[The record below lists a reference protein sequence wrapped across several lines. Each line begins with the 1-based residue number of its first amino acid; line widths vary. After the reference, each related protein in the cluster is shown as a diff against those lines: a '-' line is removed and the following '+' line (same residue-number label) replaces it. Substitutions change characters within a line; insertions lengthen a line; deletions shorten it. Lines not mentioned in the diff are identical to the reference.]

1 MTPSF
6 NLLKDIYLEY
16 ENVSWK
22 SQIDSIMTSN
32 SLKFAWNWSTID
44 SESAN
49 LYSVSTPIVND
60 SNELLAM
67 LMFYNDTD
75 HSHYQIITYQDC
87 IRATDNFTVTSVNEF
102 VVHFMIKNLLLQR
115 YVYRDVD
122 VRMFKWL
129 ENYLIENDDKVST
142 RNRSFNLWYDLGYD
156 YAEVSRKIKVQ
167 VPCTFFQHEHHNP
180 GGGGGGGIVPSNDDT
195 NNSPWWESGLPGG
208 GGDDSNNESNND
220 NNDDGWGEN
229 EDCVHDYFTAE
240 LAAYVTNLEESTS
253 FPCLDDTESLID
265 SLIVELCSHAG
276 ATTTIAGGT
285 DGGDGSFGQEDFDDL
300 WNQATQEEQA
310 YNNFL
315 NSLSIENDCNNYYQN
330 SLQDIINQGP
340 CNSAEFNQMFNDFFG
355 ITQTEPNQN
364 SHPSFA
370 LGQTICGDAFIIS
383 DAEDDIHISAGISN
397 LSFDVINTDDE
408 TLILTYP
415 YINIVLN
422 DDISQTMCPGETHQS
437 LIAEAVNISMQ
448 EVRADMNNYVNQS
461 ELDPNIETFIARL
474 NANLSMVSSNC
485 SGQNASANAHLTNDF
500 TVYSNCYNTV
510 FTEMNQNLI
519 DDCNN

>member
-1 MTPSF
+1 
-6 NLLKDIYLEY
+6 
-16 ENVSWK
+16 
-22 SQIDSIMTSN
+22 MTSN

-180 GGGGGGGIVPSNDDT
+180 G
-195 NNSPWWESGLPGG
+195 
-208 GGDDSNNESNND
+208 
-220 NNDDGWGEN
+220 DDGWGEN

-330 SLQDIINQGP
+330 SLQ
-340 CNSAEFNQMFNDFFG
+340 E
-355 ITQTEPNQN
+355 
-364 SHPSFA
+364 
-370 LGQTICGDAFIIS
+370 IS
-383 DAEDDIHISAGISN
+383 
-397 LSFDVINTDDE
+397 
-408 TLILTYP
+408 
-415 YINIVLN
+415 
-422 DDISQTMCPGETHQS
+422 C
-437 LIAEAVNISMQ
+437 SM
-448 EVRADMNNYVNQS
+448 M
-461 ELDPNIETFIARL
+461 T
-474 NANLSMVSSNC
+474 
-485 SGQNASANAHLTNDF
+485 
-500 TVYSNCYNTV
+500 
-510 FTEMNQNLI
+510 
-519 DDCNN
+519 